1 MFLFMNTLPKLMLS
15 YVLSYLVKYTV
26 VWIQTGSSS
35 CSGDGVIS
43 SLVGPAPFCRRQ
55 IGLLGDGKLHL
66 FVPTSALSCNPK
78 IWFT

>member
-15 YVLSYLVKYTV
+15 YVLSYLVKYAV

-35 CSGDGVIS
+35 YSGDGVIS
-43 SLVGPAPFCRRQ
+43 SLVGPAPFSRRQ
-55 IGLLGDGKLHL
+55 IGVLEDGKL